1 MHSMRIS
8 TTSLRT
14 LDIGFLVKWY
24 ITYNVYDNTSTSYEA
39 YDVGVIILLEIWII
53 YNLIHFKDK
62 NELHIYQC
70 IKSNNVRTRWYI
82 TSIIYQSFFSNDT
95 SICMLTRCRWFW
107 LPCRVLNLLISIPDL
122 SNKKGQTLL
131 KYNGFFLIIVF
142 VRKLIFK
149 LRTKEKFLNLR

>member
-14 LDIGFLVKWY
+14 LNIGFLVKWY

-70 IKSNNVRTRWYI
+70 INQIMLEHADILHQLFVKV
-82 TSIIYQSFFSNDT
+82 FFSNDT
-95 SICMLTRCRWFW
+95 NICMLTRCRWFW

-122 SNKKGQTLL
+122 PNKKGQTLL

-142 VRKLIFK
+142 VWKLIFK